1 MKPNYL
7 GMFFMGQPFMTD
19 FFGGVR
25 AHRVRFLGV
34 WMTVRE
40 ALDRLPEAVRLF
52 EIRRN

>member
-19 FFGGVR
+19 WFGGVH

-34 WMTVRE
+34 WMTVDE
-40 ALDRLPEAVRLF
+40 ALRRLPEAVRLF
-52 EIRRN
+52 EAARN